1 MNTDLQSI
9 LQKAYYNPEIGLVN
23 SERFFQKIKKIIP
36 TITRKQIVD
45 FLGKKARSL
54 SRV

>member
-23 SERFFQKIKKIIP
+23 SERFFKNLPEKKN
-36 TITRKQIVD
+36 
-45 FLGKKARSL
+45 
-54 SRV
+54 